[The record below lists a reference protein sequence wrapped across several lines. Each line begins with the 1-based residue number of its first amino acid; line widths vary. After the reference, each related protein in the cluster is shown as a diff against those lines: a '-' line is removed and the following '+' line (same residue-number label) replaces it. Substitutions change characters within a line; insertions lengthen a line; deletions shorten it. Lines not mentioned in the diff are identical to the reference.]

1 MTGTSS
7 PFPFFLMYDV
17 RASQAGAEAAGCVK
31 RLIGTNPPVD
41 DESGSDRSSPH
52 ELVPGS
58 CAVIPHYLG
67 ATASLHHRAF
77 SPAKCYG
84 WQHPLGSIWR
94 PAHVRTCL
102 PQGSAASRAG
112 HAQHCLLAFK
122 VQALSPLREATPVRS
137 DATSSH
143 VDEQ

>member
-58 CAVIPHYLG
+58 CAAIPHYLG

-84 WQHPLGSIWR
+84 WQHPLGSGGL
-94 PAHVRTCL
+94 PAYVPATS
-102 PQGSAASRAG
+102 PQG
-112 HAQHCLLAFK
+112 L
-122 VQALSPLREATPVRS
+122 ALSRLREATPVRS
-137 DATSSH
+137 DATLSH
-143 VDEQ
+143 VDGQVYFTEQDCF